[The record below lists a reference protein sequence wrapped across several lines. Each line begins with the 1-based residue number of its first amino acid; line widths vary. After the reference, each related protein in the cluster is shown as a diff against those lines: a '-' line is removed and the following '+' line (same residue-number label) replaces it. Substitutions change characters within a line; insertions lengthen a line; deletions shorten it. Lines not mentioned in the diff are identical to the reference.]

1 MSHLFL
7 QSSLL
12 ALVLLLRLVDGVFT
26 LRLLSDVLVL
36 RSPLVLSLVLAIR
49 VLPLIFLLLR
59 ASQDN
64 YLAHLISDIQ

>member
-1 MSHLFL
+1 MFSISHLFL

-59 ASQDN
+59 SSQDN
-64 YLAHLISDIQ
+64 YL